1 MLVYVDAVKEFY
13 AKMTVIHL
21 KKKDVVKSSVKGI
34 GIEFDHER
42 LATILGVPGRT
53 GICEYIKEV
62 WEESKYTKPLDI
74 TRRIAN
80 DETITAARRV
90 KCREKFYDAEDE
102 NQGSPEVQEEIPTA
116 APQSSVQQNEKGTL
130 GVDPSSPTG
139 RIPEVEMTRLQAKF
153 ERKRANRFL
162 ADLEK
167 VSKLYSLLLKAVRR
181 TLTSQGWDVL
191 VPGSASGTL
200 VQGISVAPV
209 WDFCKGHFVGV
220 LSASDFILIL
230 REVRKKLI
238 AIAYNLPSAEIMA
251 DRVIE
256 VQYLACHLWEQQSC
270 FLAHLAARLE
280 FTMQKIEFIA
290 PLFGH
295 QSESLTI
302 DCLRKE
308 RALTVGRDRT
318 LQLYKL
324 GNHGSNRTEE
334 ELETHTI
341 LAWKDG
347 KSHII
352 RQIDGD
358 GGLYPR
364 RLIH

>member
-1 MLVYVDAVKEFY
+1 MEKISRSEPSTPELTHGAHVFLV
-13 AKMTVIHL
+13 
-21 KKKDVVKSSVKGI
+21 G
-34 GIEFDHER
+34 
-42 LATILGVPGRT
+42 
-53 GICEYIKEV
+53 
-62 WEESKYTKPLDI
+62 
-74 TRRIAN
+74 
-80 DETITAARRV
+80 
-90 KCREKFYDAEDE
+90 
-102 NQGSPEVQEEIPTA
+102 
-116 APQSSVQQNEKGTL
+116 NEL
-130 GVDPSSPTG
+130 IIMD
-139 RIPEVEMTRLQAKF
+139 
-153 ERKRANRFL
+153 FL
-162 ADLEK
+162 AN
-167 VSKLYSLLLKAVRR
+167 VFPSVIFQCSR
-181 TLTSQGWDVL
+181 SW
-191 VPGSASGTL
+191 TL

-209 WDFCKGHFVGV
+209 WDFYKGHFVGV

-230 REVRKKLI
+230 TEVRKKLI

-251 DRVIE
+251 DRAFPGHRGAVSC
-256 VQYLACHLWEQQSC
+256 LSFGWEQQSW

-280 FTMQKIEFIA
+280 FRMHKIEFIA

-324 GNHGSNRTEE
+324 GNHGSNRIEE